1 MPPKPSNTDILEAL
15 HSLNVGMGAE
25 LVAMRLEIEKLNQT
39 IVGLSHMMANAV
51 TSTKLSQM
59 PPQELYIKPLP
70 KPIYTEDDIIKACY
84 PLNASE
90 KQSAVNGHLIDAIK
104 SYRSRIK
111 NLTGITPDLKAS
123 KDLVQAHKDGTPP
136 KPAFDPLSP
145 PPLLESHKH
154 FVKMGQKI
162 DAIKA
167 YRAYTMEMCNG
178 YAGLKEAKDIIDAY
192 AFSIGASGWQPTI
205 QFLNQPW

>member
-1 MPPKPSNTDILEAL
+1 MPPKPSNTEVLEAL

-39 IVGLSHMMANAV
+39 IVGLSHMMAKATNPM
-51 TSTKLSQM
+51 LS
-59 PPQELYIKPLP
+59 PPDQYYKPLP
-70 KPIYTEDDIIKACY
+70 KVIYTEDDIIKACY

-90 KQSAVNGHLIDAIK
+90 KQAAVNGHLIDAIK
-104 SYRSRIK
+104 SYRTRIK
-111 NLTGITPDLKAS
+111 NLTGVMPDLKAT
-123 KDLVQAHKDGTPP
+123 KDLVETYKNGAPP

-154 FVKMGQKI
+154 FVMKGLKI

-167 YRAYTMEMCNG
+167 YRQYTMEVCNG

-192 AFSIGASGWQPTI
+192 AYSIDKTNWKPTI
-205 QFLNQPW
+205 QFVNQPW